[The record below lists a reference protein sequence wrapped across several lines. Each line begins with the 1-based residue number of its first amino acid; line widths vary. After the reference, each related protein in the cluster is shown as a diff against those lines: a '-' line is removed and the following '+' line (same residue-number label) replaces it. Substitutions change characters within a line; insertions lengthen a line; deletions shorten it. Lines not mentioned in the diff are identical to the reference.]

1 MGRLPFDPAK
11 MSVSK
16 DAPSPRSESGG
27 TQGTPRSESGGT
39 QGETR
44 LGEAGHQS
52 QTLRVAELAAR
63 IDGALRGVFPSAVR
77 VVGEISGFRDRT
89 HWYFDLKDESAVV
102 SCAMWQG
109 QARKAGFLPKNGQQV
124 VVRGRLEFYAPG
136 GKVTLVC
143 DRIEPVGA
151 GALELAYRALL
162 EEIKGLGWTAVE
174 RKRPVPRF
182 PRKVAVVTSRSAA
195 ALQDVLVTMRK
206 RCCSVGV
213 VLADVRVQGQGAAA
227 EVADAIRSINAHRE
241 RLGVDAI
248 LVTRGGGSMED
259 LWAFNDKELARAIVE
274 SALPVV
280 AAIGHETDTT
290 IAELVA
296 DERCATPTQAA
307 MRLTPDGAALEQ
319 QVQSMSRRL
328 AGLARQKIEG
338 ATQQVN
344 SAARSSAMA
353 DPHAILERL
362 HARVDSAARAH
373 MAAGRD
379 VLARATARV
388 ESAQGV
394 VMAHRPK
401 AVHAASTLR
410 LEGLEARLKEAWH
423 ARVDAARVDG
433 NAERLADVIDARM
446 RDCATGLAVAERH
459 LAAVNP
465 NAVLERGYTL
475 TRLEDGTLVRE
486 PGQVDAGARLR
497 TTTAKGDVWSVA
509 AAGQGAIGTEGGA
522 SEGDGARAAA
532 EGRPGP
538 QSRSELP
545 ARTELPARAAPAGA
559 PVVPPSSGS
568 RKKKRDDGPGLFA

>member
-1 MGRLPFDPAK
+1 MARLPFDPSK
-11 MSVSK
+11 MSVAK
-16 DAPSPRSESGG
+16 DPPASAPVGDV
-27 TQGTPRSESGGT
+27 
-39 QGETR
+39 
-44 LGEAGHQS
+44 
-52 QTLRVAELAAR
+52 TLRVSELAAR
-63 IDGALRGVFPSAVR
+63 IDGALRGVFPAAVR

-89 HWYFDLKDESAVV
+89 HWYFDLKDEGAVV

-109 QARKAGFLPKNGQQV
+109 QAKKVGFTPSNGQQV

-162 EEIKGLGWTAVE
+162 EEIRGLGWTAVE
-174 RKRPVPRF
+174 RKRAVPRF

-213 VLADVRVQGQGAAA
+213 VVADVRVQGQGAAA
-227 EVADAIRSINAHRE
+227 EVAGAIRTINLHRE

-274 SALPVV
+274 SELPVV

-307 MRLTPDGAALEQ
+307 MRLTPDGAALGQ
-319 QVQSMSRRL
+319 QIESMSRRL
-328 AGLARQKIEG
+328 AGLVRARIET
-338 ATQQVN
+338 AQQHVT

-362 HARVDSAARAH
+362 HARVDAAARTH
-373 MAAGRD
+373 VAAGREM
-379 VLARATARV
+379 LARGAARV
-388 ESAQGV
+388 DAAQGV

-401 AVHAASTLR
+401 AVYAASVLR
-410 LEGLEARLKEAWH
+410 LEGLEVRMREAWH
-423 ARVDAARVDG
+423 ARVDAARVDAD
-433 NAERLADVIDARM
+433 AERLGDVMDARL
-446 RDCATGLAVAERH
+446 RDCVTGLAAAERH
-459 LAAVNP
+459 IAAVNP

-475 TRLEDGTLVRE
+475 TRLGDGTLVRE
-486 PGQVDAGARLR
+486 PRDVGAGAKLR

-509 AAGQGAIGTEGGA
+509 EGGGGGGGGGAGA
-522 SEGDGARAAA
+522 SGESGAGAREKAPAVPVAGAAA
-532 EGRPGP
+532 HV
-538 QSRSELP
+538 
-545 ARTELPARAAPAGA
+545 APAVGPADSPAGGA
-559 PVVPPSSGS
+559 VPSAKASSKSAPSS
-568 RKKKRDDGPGLFA
+568 RKKKGDDGPGLFA

>member
-1 MGRLPFDPAK
+1 MGRLPFDPSK
-11 MSVSK
+11 MSVAK
-16 DAPSPRSESGG
+16 DASANV
-27 TQGTPRSESGGT
+27 
-39 QGETR
+39 
-44 LGEAGHQS
+44 LAADA
-52 QTLRVAELAAR
+52 TLRVSELAAR
-63 IDGALRGVFPSAVR
+63 IDGALRGAFPAAVR

-109 QARKAGFLPKNGQQV
+109 QAKKVGFTPSNGQQV

-162 EEIKGLGWTAVE
+162 DEIKALGWTAVE
-174 RKRPVPRF
+174 RKRAVPRF
-182 PRKVAVVTSRSAA
+182 PRRVAVVTSRSAA

-206 RCCSVGV
+206 RCGAVGV

-227 EVADAIRSINAHRE
+227 EVADAIRTINANRE

-274 SALPVV
+274 SELPVV

-328 AGLARQKIEG
+328 AGLVRQKIEG
-338 ATQQVN
+338 AMQQVN

-379 VLARATARV
+379 VLARATSRV

-394 VMAHRPK
+394 VMAHRPR
-401 AVHAASTLR
+401 AVHAASALR
-410 LEGLEARLKEAWH
+410 LEGLEARMKEAWH
-423 ARVDAARVDG
+423 AREDAARVDAE
-433 NAERLADVIDARM
+433 AERLVEVVEVRL
-446 RDCATGLAVAERH
+446 RDCATGLAAAERH
-459 LAAVNP
+459 IAAVNP

-475 TRLEDGTLVRE
+475 TRLADGTLVRE

-509 AAGQGAIGTEGGA
+509 EGGA
-522 SEGDGARAAA
+522 SEGDGARGARKPSVAPPP
-532 EGRPGP
+532 RPGMP
-538 QSRSELP
+538 IQTAKPGRSTP
-545 ARTELPARAAPAGA
+545 SAA
-559 PVVPPSSGS
+559 PVVSPSSVPK
-568 RKKKRDDGPGLFA
+568 KKKRDDGPGLFA